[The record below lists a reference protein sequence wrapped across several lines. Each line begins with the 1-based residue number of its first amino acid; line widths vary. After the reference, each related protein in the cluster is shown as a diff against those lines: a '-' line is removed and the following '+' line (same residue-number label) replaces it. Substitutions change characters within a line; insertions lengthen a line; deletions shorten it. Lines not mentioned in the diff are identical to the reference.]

1 MSEHTKGRPGE
12 FQVGRLALRVEG
24 DNWNAYYAKPNTM
37 EGAVFLGSIGMPF
50 IVANP
55 ERKQAFMDMM
65 RDIVAD
71 HIQEAT
77 GIRPTWGDPKTA
89 PEHERSGTA

>member
-1 MSEHTKGRPGE
+1 MSEQTEGQL
-12 FQVGRLALRVEG
+12 QVGRLALRVEG
-24 DNWNAYYAKPNTM
+24 ENWNAYYAKPATM
-37 EGAVFLGSIGMPF
+37 EGAAFLGSIGMRF
-50 IVANP
+50 VTDNP

-77 GIRPTWGDPKTA
+77 GIRPIWGGPETA
-89 PEHERSGTA
+89 PEHERSGSA